1 MPLQDELYKSLLEES
16 KLYRE
21 KVSTIWLQKFTLLG
35 AVIAFA
41 VAQNQIATGKSLELI
56 GAAIIAL
63 PVIAVLLDI
72 KLGEFGIH
80 ANVIDHFIKRH
91 FREAAVIPEWESTN
105 WGNSS
110 DKSDYVLIRIRSV
123 LTVAVTVIPT
133 CIIVILAGL
142 ALKTLP
148 AFSGQQYAMP
158 VAYSFCGI
166 YVTAGFASIPL
177 VLFRR

>member
-1 MPLQDELYKSLLEES
+1 MPLQDDLYKSLLDES

-41 VAQNQIATGKSLELI
+41 VAQNLLTTGKNPELI
-56 GAAIIAL
+56 RAVILSLPAIAI
-63 PVIAVLLDI
+63 LLYI

-91 FREAAVIPEWESTN
+91 FRESVVIPEWESTN

-110 DKSDYVLIRIRSV
+110 DLSVFVFFWFRSF
-123 LTVAVTVIPT
+123 L
-133 CIIVILAGL
+133 
-142 ALKTLP
+142 
-148 AFSGQQYAMP
+148 
-158 VAYSFCGI
+158 
-166 YVTAGFASIPL
+166 L
-177 VLFRR
+177 VVVSVFF

>member
-1 MPLQDELYKSLLEES
+1 MPLQDDLYKSLLDES

-41 VAQNQIATGKSLELI
+41 VAQNQLTTGKNPELI
-56 GAAIIAL
+56 RAVILSLPAIAI
-63 PVIAVLLDI
+63 LLDI

-91 FREAAVIPEWESTN
+91 FRESVVIPEWESTN

-110 DKSDYVLIRIRSV
+110 DKSDYALIRIRSI

-133 CIIVILAGL
+133 CIIALLAAL

-148 AFSGQQYAMP
+148 AFAGQSWAMP
-158 VAYSFCGI
+158 IAYCFCGMYI
-166 YVTAGFASIPL
+166 IGGFASIPL
-177 VLFRR
+177 ILFRR